1 MTDLTAIAARLDE
14 LESGQARLQQQL
26 QQALQERDELARER
40 DAYKQLYHDMQ
51 ERCRKLE
58 LGLLADRASEKLP
71 RDDNQLTLSIIDMM
85 LSERQRDEIEALAPQ
100 KVREH
105 ERRKPT
111 GRRPLPEHLRRVEI
125 EVLPEEV
132 KREGLDAFEEISAEV
147 TEVLERQIGGFVV
160 VRIRKPKFKRKNA
173 LSSDITVGSTPMLP
187 IERGVAGPGLLADTI
202 VRRWQDHLPLHRLEG
217 IYKRDGVEIAR
228 STMCQWHQ
236 ALAEL
241 VQVLISAM
249 RADAFAQP
257 YLCTDATG
265 VLVQAKNKCRRS
277 HFWVLVA
284 PRKHVLFEY
293 TRKHDSDAVDMVL
306 AGYEGYLVADAH
318 AVYDHLYESGDVH
331 EVNCWAHA
339 RRYFFKALTSQP
351 EEAKIALELMGLLF
365 KIERSQA
372 ASPPK
377 KRKEVRDKHSK
388 PVVDR
393 FFSWADEIWPR
404 TLEDTP
410 LHDGVRYARNQR
422 EGLQRF
428 LSDGRLPLHNNVS
441 ERALRRQAVGR
452 KNWLFVG
459 SDSGAEANAA
469 FTSLLASCGMHG
481 IEPWSYLR
489 DLFCLLPRWPA
500 HRALEL
506 APAYW
511 KQALEDERVLQL
523 LAADPYRAASL
534 GRDPP

>member
-1 MTDLTAIAARLDE
+1 
-14 LESGQARLQQQL
+14 
-26 QQALQERDELARER
+26 
-40 DAYKQLYHDMQ
+40 
-51 ERCRKLE
+51 
-58 LGLLADRASEKLP
+58 
-71 RDDNQLTLSIIDMM
+71 
-85 LSERQRDEIEALAPQ
+85 
-100 KVREH
+100 
-105 ERRKPT
+105 
-111 GRRPLPEHLRRVEI
+111 
-125 EVLPEEV
+125 
-132 KREGLDAFEEISAEV
+132 
-147 TEVLERQIGGFVV
+147 
-160 VRIRKPKFKRKNA
+160 
-173 LSSDITVGSTPMLP
+173 
-187 IERGVAGPGLLADTI
+187 
-202 VRRWQDHLPLHRLEG
+202 
-217 IYKRDGVEIAR
+217 
-228 STMCQWHQ
+228 MCQWHQ